1 MFVNMKVSDIVE
13 SRINRL
19 PKGHVFTFSD
29 ISSEQEGK
37 EAVIKALNRM
47 VSSGKLE
54 KLAKGKFYRPE
65 TTVFGKL
72 EPELREVVK
81 DLLESNGKTIG
92 YLTGLSIYSRL
103 GLTTQISNVIQIGRN
118 DVRPSLKRGRYTI
131 TFIRQKNP
139 ITRDNIPLLQILD
152 AIRYIKK
159 IPDQSVTNAFSRL
172 RAIVE
177 ELSFADKQ
185 KIMKLSLKYPPSTRA
200 ILGAILDMSKNGIDT
215 ESLRKTLNPI
225 TVYKLGITD
234 EWPVAGKWNII

>member
-1 MFVNMKVSDIVE
+1 MKITDMVE
-13 SRINRL
+13 SKIDSL
-19 PKGHVFTFSD
+19 PKGKVFTFSD
-29 ISSEQEGK
+29 ISSGQEGK

-65 TTVFGKL
+65 SSVFGKL
-72 EPELREVVK
+72 EPGLGEVVK
-81 DLLESNGKTIG
+81 DLLESNGKVIG
-92 YLTGLSIYSRL
+92 YLTGLSIYSQL

-118 DVRPSLKRGRYTI
+118 DFRPPLKRGRYAI

-139 ITRDNIPLLQILD
+139 ITRDSIPLLQILD

-159 IPDQSVTNAFSRL
+159 IPDTSVTSAFRRI

-185 KIMKLSLKYPPSTRA
+185 KAMKLALKYPPSTRA
-200 ILGAILDMSKNGIDT
+200 ALGAILDTTKTRIDT
-215 ESLRKTLNPI
+215 DILRKTLNPI
-225 TVYKLGITD
+225 TAYKLGIAE
-234 EWPVAGKWNII
+234 EWPVAEKWNIT